1 MDTIKLRD
9 VGNSVG
15 VVLSKE
21 YLNHLELESGDEVF
35 ITKEP
40 GGRLVLSPYDPDF
53 AATMEA
59 HRRVKKRYRNALLE
73 LADK

>member
-15 VVLSKE
+15 VVLPKE
-21 YLNHLELESGDEVF
+21 YLKHLELESGDEVF

-40 GGRLVLSPYDPDF
+40 GGRLVLSPYNPDF

-59 HRRVKKRYRNALLE
+59 HRRVKKRYRNALRE
-73 LADK
+73 LADR